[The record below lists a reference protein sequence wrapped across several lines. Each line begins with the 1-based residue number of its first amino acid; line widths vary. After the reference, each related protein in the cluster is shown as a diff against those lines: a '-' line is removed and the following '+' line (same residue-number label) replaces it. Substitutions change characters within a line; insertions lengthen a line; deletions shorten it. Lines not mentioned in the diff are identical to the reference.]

1 MFISSSIKSLN
12 KSTNEYSTKRKPK
25 DIGHTI
31 GAVSRYDLEY
41 LKYYLPDVNLEVI
54 DTSLH
59 INY

>member
-54 DTSLH
+54 GT
-59 INY
+59 